1 MNIVRF
7 INSWQVER
15 FIAHVMEKH
24 GHLPESLS
32 DLEIGYFMGLA
43 FIDCTPANKMILDL
57 VLQNPTVFFTEE
69 EEEEEEA
76 HHSMTKTLEA
86 ELAKEIEQRKTEED
100 KTATGIVMRSWE
112 LKP

>member
-7 INSWQVER
+7 INYWQVER
-15 FIAHVMEKH
+15 FIASVMEKH

-32 DLEIGYFMGLA
+32 DLEIGYFMSQA

-69 EEEEEEA
+69 EDKEEVDHNLA
-76 HHSMTKTLEA
+76 KDLA
-86 ELAKEIEQRKTEED
+86 AKLAKEIEQRNMEED
-100 KTATGIVMRSWE
+100 KTAGVVMRSWE
-112 LKP
+112 LKL

>member
-15 FIAHVMEKH
+15 FIVSVMEKH

-43 FIDCTPANKMILDL
+43 FIECTPANKMILDL

-69 EEEEEEA
+69 EDKEEVDHNLA
-76 HHSMTKTLEA
+76 KDLA
-86 ELAKEIEQRKTEED
+86 AKLAKEIEPCKTED
-100 KTATGIVMRSWE
+100 KAGIVMRSWE
-112 LKP
+112 LKL